1 MKLDVDKK
9 LDTRCNKVELLNT
22 RCTVALS
29 NTRYDKVD
37 CCTVATF
44 GLGPSP
50 PTELPRARLVSGD
63 LSGFGS
69 LHVGWGPGGKN
80 GWVTERGRIGAR
92 NWKSSLRDE
101 LNYTGS

>member
-1 MKLDVDKK
+1 MHSGTFKH
-9 LDTRCNKVELLNT
+9 KVEQGGLLYSGHFWT
-22 RCTVALS
+22 WS
-29 NTRYDKVD
+29 
-37 CCTVATF
+37 F
-44 GLGPSP
+44 P

-92 NWKSSLRDE
+92 NWKSSLRDLRDG

>member
-1 MKLDVDKK
+1 MHSGTFKH
-9 LDTRCNKVELLNT
+9 KVEQGGLLYSGHFWT
-22 RCTVALS
+22 GS
-29 NTRYDKVD
+29 
-37 CCTVATF
+37 F
-44 GLGPSP
+44 P

-92 NWKSSLRDE
+92 KLEKLSEMDSITLAPDFLKI
-101 LNYTGS
+101 LNNNKLVLTN